1 MKLKLQINPVTL
13 KELRQ
18 LVRSRI
24 ILWGM
29 VALPIVL
36 LIAMIVVLSDDMHG
50 MSPMEVMYGGGLG
63 GGPLAAATVIT
74 AIVTCGL
81 IPLFTCIK
89 TMIETSRTN
98 ERLEFTTALTSSQIA
113 SGKIAAAA
121 IISAI
126 AVALA
131 MPFFALSYLMRG
143 IELSTTVAIPVL
155 LLLGGTATT
164 ALGLLPACSRRSIV
178 WKILLLILLG
188 VAVWLFLALVVAV
201 TNIGNSG
208 EVDEIV
214 ASILWPLAGAF
225 AAIFLPVATTAYCRA
240 QAAAELAPLHTDF
253 NRPLR
258 ITQLVVFAASVP
270 LVFAVGRDGSVLWGI
285 AWIAI
290 AGMIAL
296 CAGFSP
302 TPVTR
307 GAILHSPRSKILRV
321 LAFPFATGS
330 VPSMV
335 FAILLATA
343 AAAVMALRAYTTLD
357 FDDAKKFIVFT
368 IVFTYECGAVAIAA
382 GALARMALAD
392 NARIANVIGKIGL
405 AYIVIVNLF
414 IFLAEVHV
422 VSEKALYLVPCCL
435 IGVVEMFEVH
445 VPIAVAMGVGAV
457 VLLFC
462 AAGIDFTRWWKAPT
476 RASNGNVKEV
486 VWRQH

>member
-50 MSPMEVMYGGGLG
+50 MSPMEVMYGNGLG
-63 GGPLAAATVIT
+63 EGPLNVTTLIT

-143 IELSTTVAIPVL
+143 IELSTTVAIPAL

-214 ASILWPLAGAF
+214 ASILLSLAGAF
-225 AAIFLPVATTAYCRA
+225 AAVFLPAATTAYCRA

-270 LVFAVGRDGSVLWGI
+270 LVFAVVREGSVLLWGI

-330 VPSMV
+330 VPSMT

-343 AAAVMALRAYTTLD
+343 AAAVMALRTYSTSD
-357 FDDAKKFIVFT
+357 FDGAKKFIVFT
-368 IVFTYECGAVAIAA
+368 YECGGVAIAA
-382 GALARMALAD
+382 GALARMSLAG
-392 NARIANVIGKIGL
+392 NARIANVIGKTGL

-422 VSEKALYLVPCCL
+422 VSEDALALVPCCL
-435 IGVVEMFEVH
+435 VGIVRMFDVH

-476 RASNGNVKEV
+476 RASNGNVNEDKL

>member
-1 MKLKLQINPVTL
+1 
-13 KELRQ
+13 
-18 LVRSRI
+18 
-24 ILWGM
+24 
-29 VALPIVL
+29 
-36 LIAMIVVLSDDMHG
+36 
-50 MSPMEVMYGGGLG
+50 
-63 GGPLAAATVIT
+63 
-74 AIVTCGL
+74 
-81 IPLFTCIK
+81 
-89 TMIETSRTN
+89 MIETSRTN

-143 IELSTTVAIPVL
+143 IELSTTVAIPAL
-155 LLLGGTATT
+155 LLLGGTAIT
-164 ALGLLPACSRRSIV
+164 ALGLLPACARRSVV

-188 VAVWLFLALVVAV
+188 MAVWLFLALVVAV

-214 ASILWPLAGAF
+214 ASILLSLAGAF
-225 AAIFLPVATTAYCRA
+225 AAVFLPVATTAYCRA

-330 VPSMV
+330 IPSMT

-343 AAAVMALRAYTTLD
+343 AAAVMALRTYITLD
-357 FDDAKKFIVFT
+357 FDVAKKI

-414 IFLAEVHV
+414 IFLPEVHV

-435 IGVVEMFEVH
+435 IGIVEMCDVH
-445 VPIAVAMGVGAV
+445 VPIAVAMGIGAV

-476 RASNGNVKEV
+476 RASHGNVKEDKP

>member
-1 MKLKLQINPVTL
+1 M
-13 KELRQ
+13 
-18 LVRSRI
+18 
-24 ILWGM
+24 
-29 VALPIVL
+29 
-36 LIAMIVVLSDDMHG
+36 
-50 MSPMEVMYGGGLG
+50 
-63 GGPLAAATVIT
+63 
-74 AIVTCGL
+74 
-81 IPLFTCIK
+81 
-89 TMIETSRTN
+89 
-98 ERLEFTTALTSSQIA
+98 
-113 SGKIAAAA
+113 
-121 IISAI
+121 
-126 AVALA
+126 
-131 MPFFALSYLMRG
+131 
-143 IELSTTVAIPVL
+143 
-155 LLLGGTATT
+155 
-164 ALGLLPACSRRSIV
+164 
-178 WKILLLILLG
+178 
-188 VAVWLFLALVVAV
+188 
-201 TNIGNSG
+201 NIGNSG
-208 EVDEIV
+208 VHEIV
-214 ASILWPLAGAF
+214 ASILLSLAGAF

-270 LVFAVGRDGSVLWGI
+270 LVFAADEEESMLWGI

-343 AAAVMALRAYTTLD
+343 AAAVMALRTYITLD
-357 FDDAKKFIVFT
+357 FDYAKKIIVFM
-368 IVFTYECGAVAIAA
+368 YECGAVAIAA
-382 GALARMALAD
+382 GALARMSLAG

-422 VSEKALYLVPCCL
+422 VSEEALALVPCYL
-435 IGVVEMFEVH
+435 FGVVQMFEVH

-476 RASNGNVKEV
+476 RASNGNVNEDKL

>member
-29 VALPIVL
+29 VALPIAL
-36 LIAMIVVLSDDMHG
+36 LIAMTIVLSDDMHG
-50 MSPMEVMYGGGLG
+50 MSPMEVMYGNGLG
-63 GGPLAAATVIT
+63 EGPLNVTTLIT

-164 ALGLLPACSRRSIV
+164 ALGLLPACSRRLIV

-214 ASILWPLAGAF
+214 ASILWSLAGAF

-270 LVFAVGRDGSVLWGI
+270 LVFAADGEESMLWGI

-343 AAAVMALRAYTTLD
+343 AAAVMALRTYSTSD
-357 FDDAKKFIVFT
+357 FDVAKKI

-382 GALARMALAD
+382 GALARMSLAG

-405 AYIVIVNLF
+405 AYIVIANLL
-414 IFLAEVHV
+414 IFLAEAHV
-422 VSEKALYLVPCCL
+422 VSEDALALVPCCL
-435 IGVVEMFEVH
+435 VGVVKMFEVH

-476 RASNGNVKEV
+476 RASNGNVNEDKL

>member
-50 MSPMEVMYGGGLG
+50 MSPMEVMYGNGLG
-63 GGPLAAATVIT
+63 EGPLNVTTLIT

-143 IELSTTVAIPVL
+143 IELSTTVAIPAL
-155 LLLGGTATT
+155 LLLGGTAIT
-164 ALGLLPACSRRSIV
+164 ALGLLPACARRSVV

-188 VAVWLFLALVVAV
+188 MAVWLFLALVVAV

-214 ASILWPLAGAF
+214 ASILLSLAGAF
-225 AAIFLPVATTAYCRA
+225 AAVFLPVATTAYCRA

-270 LVFAVGRDGSVLWGI
+270 LVFAVVREESVLLWGI

-343 AAAVMALRAYTTLD
+343 AVAVMALRNYITLD
-357 FDDAKKFIVFT
+357 FDGAKIF

-392 NARIANVIGKIGL
+392 NVRIANVIGKIGL

-414 IFLAEVHV
+414 IFLVEVHV

-435 IGVVEMFEVH
+435 IGIVEMCDVH
-445 VPIAVAMGVGAV
+445 VPIAVAMGIGAV

-476 RASNGNVKEV
+476 RASNGNVKEDKP

>member
-1 MKLKLQINPVTL
+1 MKIKLQINPVTL

-29 VALPIVL
+29 VALPIAL
-36 LIAMIVVLSDDMHG
+36 LIAMIIVLSDDMHG
-50 MSPMEVMYGGGLG
+50 MSPMEVMYGNGLG
-63 GGPLAAATVIT
+63 EGPLNVTTLIT

-143 IELSTTVAIPVL
+143 IELSTTVAIPAL
-155 LLLGGTATT
+155 LLIGGTAIT
-164 ALGLLPACSRRSIV
+164 ALGLLPACARRSVVCRIV
-178 WKILLLILLG
+178 LLILLG
-188 VAVWLFLALVVAV
+188 VAVWLFSAIVVAV
-201 TNIGNSG
+201 MNIGNSG
-208 EVDEIV
+208 VHEIV
-214 ASILWPLAGAF
+214 ASILLSPAGAF
-225 AAIFLPVATTAYCRA
+225 AAVFLPVATTAYCRA
-240 QAAAELAPLHTDF
+240 QAAAELAPLHIDF
-253 NRPLR
+253 SRPLR

-270 LVFAVGRDGSVLWGI
+270 LVFAVDRDGSMLWGI

-330 VPSMV
+330 VPSMT

-343 AAAVMALRAYTTLD
+343 AAAVMALRTYSTSD
-357 FDDAKKFIVFT
+357 FYGAKKFIVFT
-368 IVFTYECGAVAIAA
+368 YECGGVAIAA
-382 GALARMALAD
+382 GALARMSLAG
-392 NARIANVIGKIGL
+392 NARIANVIGKTGL

-422 VSEKALYLVPCCL
+422 VSEDALALVPCCL
-435 IGVVEMFEVH
+435 VGIVRMFDVH

-457 VLLFC
+457 VMLFC

-476 RASNGNVKEV
+476 RASNGNVNEDNL

>member
-50 MSPMEVMYGGGLG
+50 MSPMEVMYGNGLG
-63 GGPLAAATVIT
+63 EGPLNVTTLIT

-214 ASILWPLAGAF
+214 ASILWSLAGAF

-270 LVFAVGRDGSVLWGI
+270 LVFAVDGEESMLWGI

-330 VPSMV
+330 VPSMT

-343 AAAVMALRAYTTLD
+343 AAAVMALRTYSTSD
-357 FDDAKKFIVFT
+357 FDGAKKFIVFT
-368 IVFTYECGAVAIAA
+368 YECGGVAIAA
-382 GALARMALAD
+382 GALARMSLAG

-405 AYIVIVNLF
+405 AYIVIANLL

-422 VSEKALYLVPCCL
+422 VSEAALVMVPCCL
-435 IGVVEMFEVH
+435 VGVVQMFEVH
-445 VPIAVAMGVGAV
+445 VPIAIAMGVGAV

-476 RASNGNVKEV
+476 RASNGNVNEDKL

>member
-50 MSPMEVMYGGGLG
+50 MSPMEVMYGNGLG
-63 GGPLAAATVIT
+63 EGPLNVTTLIT

-131 MPFFALSYLMRG
+131 MRFLALSYLMRG
-143 IELSTTVAIPVL
+143 IELSTTVAIPAL
-155 LLLGGTATT
+155 LLLGGTAIT
-164 ALGLLPACSRRSIV
+164 ALGLLPACARRSIV

-188 VAVWLFLALVVAV
+188 VAVWLFSAIVVAV
-201 TNIGNSG
+201 MNIGNSG
-208 EVDEIV
+208 VHEIV
-214 ASILWPLAGAF
+214 ASILLSLAGAF

-270 LVFAVGRDGSVLWGI
+270 LVFAVDGDGSMLWGI

-343 AAAVMALRAYTTLD
+343 AAAVMALRTYSTSD
-357 FDDAKKFIVFT
+357 FDVAKKI
-368 IVFTYECGAVAIAA
+368 IVFTYECGGVAIAA
-382 GALARMALAD
+382 GALARMSLAG

-422 VSEKALYLVPCCL
+422 VSEDALALVPCCL
-435 IGVVEMFEVH
+435 GGIVRMFDVH

-476 RASNGNVKEV
+476 RASNGNVNEDNL

>member
-50 MSPMEVMYGGGLG
+50 MSPMEVMYGNGLG

-143 IELSTTVAIPVL
+143 IELSTTVAIPAL

-188 VAVWLFLALVVAV
+188 MEVWLFLALVVAV

-208 EVDEIV
+208 ELDEIV
-214 ASILWPLAGAF
+214 ASILWSLAGAF

-270 LVFAVGRDGSVLWGI
+270 LVFAVDRDGSVLWGI

-343 AAAVMALRAYTTLD
+343 AVAVMALRDYITLD
-357 FDDAKKFIVFT
+357 FDGAKIF

-382 GALARMALAD
+382 GALARMALAG

-405 AYIVIVNLF
+405 AYIVIANLL
-414 IFLAEVHV
+414 IFLSEVHV
-422 VSEKALYLVPCCL
+422 VSEDALALIPCCL
-435 IGVVEMFEVH
+435 VGIVRMFDVH

-476 RASNGNVKEV
+476 RASHGNVKEDKL

>member
-36 LIAMIVVLSDDMHG
+36 LIAMIIVLSDDMHG
-50 MSPMEVMYGGGLG
+50 MSPMEVMYGNGLG
-63 GGPLAAATVIT
+63 EGPLNVTTLIT

-143 IELSTTVAIPVL
+143 IELSTTVAIPAL
-155 LLLGGTATT
+155 LLLGGTAIT
-164 ALGLLPACSRRSIV
+164 ALGLLPACARRSTV

-214 ASILWPLAGAF
+214 ASILWSLAGAF

-270 LVFAVGRDGSVLWGI
+270 LVFAVDGEESMLWGI

-330 VPSMV
+330 VPSMT

-343 AAAVMALRAYTTLD
+343 AAAVMALRTYSTSD
-357 FDDAKKFIVFT
+357 FDGAKKFIVFT
-368 IVFTYECGAVAIAA
+368 YECGGVAIAA
-382 GALARMALAD
+382 GALARMSLAG
-392 NARIANVIGKIGL
+392 NARIANVVGKIGL
-405 AYIVIVNLF
+405 AYIVIANLL

-422 VSEKALYLVPCCL
+422 VSEAALVVVPCCL
-435 IGVVEMFEVH
+435 VGVVQMFEVH

-476 RASNGNVKEV
+476 RASNGNVNEDKL

>member
-225 AAIFLPVATTAYCRA
+225 TAIFLPGATTAYCRA

-270 LVFAVGRDGSVLWGI
+270 LVFAVDRDGSVLWGI

-330 VPSMV
+330 VPSMT

-343 AAAVMALRAYTTLD
+343 AAAVMALRTYSTSD
-357 FDDAKKFIVFT
+357 FDGAKKFIVFT
-368 IVFTYECGAVAIAA
+368 YECGGVAIAA
-382 GALARMALAD
+382 GALARMSLAG
-392 NARIANVIGKIGL
+392 NARIANVIGKTGL

-422 VSEKALYLVPCCL
+422 VSEDALALVPCCL
-435 IGVVEMFEVH
+435 VGIVRMFDVH

-457 VLLFC
+457 ALLLC
-462 AAGIDFTRWWKAPT
+462 AAGIDFTRWWKGT
-476 RASNGNVKEV
+476 KGESIV
-486 VWRQH
+486 

>member
-50 MSPMEVMYGGGLG
+50 MSPMEVMYGNGLG

-143 IELSTTVAIPVL
+143 IELSTTVAIPAL
-155 LLLGGTATT
+155 LLLGGTAIT
-164 ALGLLPACSRRSIV
+164 ALGLLPACARRSIV

-188 VAVWLFLALVVAV
+188 VAVWLFSAIVVAV
-201 TNIGNSG
+201 MNIGNSG

-343 AAAVMALRAYTTLD
+343 AAAVMALRTYITLD
-357 FDDAKKFIVFT
+357 FDVAKIIIVFL
-368 IVFTYECGAVAIAA
+368 YECGAVAIAA
-382 GALARMALAD
+382 GALARMSLAG

-414 IFLAEVHV
+414 IFLSEVHV
-422 VSEKALYLVPCCL
+422 VSEDALALVPCCL
-435 IGVVEMFEVH
+435 VGIVRMFDVH

-476 RASNGNVKEV
+476 RASNGNVKEDKL

>member
-36 LIAMIVVLSDDMHG
+36 LIAMIIVLSDDMHG
-50 MSPMEVMYGGGLG
+50 MSPMEVMYGNGLG
-63 GGPLAAATVIT
+63 EGPLNVTTLIT

-214 ASILWPLAGAF
+214 ASILWSLAGAF

-270 LVFAVGRDGSVLWGI
+270 LVFAVDGEESMLWGI

-330 VPSMV
+330 VPSMT

-343 AAAVMALRAYTTLD
+343 AAAVMALRTYSTSD
-357 FDDAKKFIVFT
+357 FDGAKKFIVFT
-368 IVFTYECGAVAIAA
+368 YECGGVAIAA
-382 GALARMALAD
+382 GALARMSLAG
-392 NARIANVIGKIGL
+392 NARIANVVGKIGL
-405 AYIVIVNLF
+405 AYIVIANLL

-422 VSEKALYLVPCCL
+422 VSEAALVVVPCCL
-435 IGVVEMFEVH
+435 VGVVQMFEVH

-476 RASNGNVKEV
+476 RASNGNVNEDKL

>member
-50 MSPMEVMYGGGLG
+50 MSPMEVMYGNGLG

-143 IELSTTVAIPVL
+143 IELSTTVAIPAL

-188 VAVWLFLALVVAV
+188 MEVWLFLALVVAV

-208 EVDEIV
+208 ELDEIV
-214 ASILWPLAGAF
+214 ASILLSLAGAF

-240 QAAAELAPLHTDF
+240 QAAAELAPPHTDF
-253 NRPLR
+253 ARTLR
-258 ITQLVVFAASVP
+258 ITQIVMFVVGYPLIFAGEDPCAFWSVM
-270 LVFAVGRDGSVLWGI
+270 WT
-285 AWIAI
+285 WI

-296 CAGFSP
+296 GAASRP
-302 TPVTR
+302 LPLTR
-307 GAILHSPRSKILRV
+307 GAVIHAPRLWLLRV

-330 VPSMV
+330 MPSMF
-335 FAILLATA
+335 FAFLLATA
-343 AAAVMALRAYTTLD
+343 STSMLVLITGSTLHFNDTRRIIVLICECFAL
-357 FDDAKKFIVFT
+357 
-368 IVFTYECGAVAIAA
+368 VAIAGSIA
-382 GALARMALAD
+382 RVILDTRPRLAKSL
-392 NARIANVIGKIGL
+392 GKIAAAYFAIINGL
-405 AYIVIVNLF
+405 QLLTELDVMDRDTLWPF
-414 IFLAEVHV
+414 
-422 VSEKALYLVPCCL
+422 PCC
-435 IGVVEMFEVH
+435 IEGVRRIPNGHLV
-445 VPIAVAMGVGAV
+445 IAIVMGFAAICFVMVATRE
-457 VLLFC
+457 
-462 AAGIDFTRWWKAPT
+462 DFKRFRKL
-476 RASNGNVKEV
+476 
-486 VWRQH
+486 

>member
-50 MSPMEVMYGGGLG
+50 MSPMEVMYGNGLG
-63 GGPLAAATVIT
+63 EGPLNVTTLIT

-143 IELSTTVAIPVL
+143 IELSTTVAIPAL
-155 LLLGGTATT
+155 LLLGGTAIT
-164 ALGLLPACSRRSIV
+164 ALGLLPACARWSVVCRIV
-178 WKILLLILLG
+178 LLILLG

-214 ASILWPLAGAF
+214 ASILWSLAGAF

-270 LVFAVGRDGSVLWGI
+270 LVFAVDRDGSMLWGI

-330 VPSMV
+330 VPSMT

-343 AAAVMALRAYTTLD
+343 AAAVMALRTYSTSD
-357 FDDAKKFIVFT
+357 FDGAKKFIVFT
-368 IVFTYECGAVAIAA
+368 YECGGVAIAA
-382 GALARMALAD
+382 GALARMSLAG

-435 IGVVEMFEVH
+435 IGIVRMFDVH

-457 VLLFC
+457 ALLFC
-462 AAGIDFTRWWKAPT
+462 AAGIDFTRWWKGT
-476 RASNGNVKEV
+476 KGELDI
-486 VWRQH
+486 

>member
-36 LIAMIVVLSDDMHG
+36 LIAMIIVLSDDMHG
-50 MSPMEVMYGGGLG
+50 MSPMEVMYGNGLG
-63 GGPLAAATVIT
+63 EGPLNVTTLIT

-143 IELSTTVAIPVL
+143 IELSTTVVIPIL
-155 LLLGGTATT
+155 LLLGGTAIT
-164 ALGLLPACSRRSIV
+164 ALGLLPACARRSIV

-214 ASILWPLAGAF
+214 ASILLSLAGAF
-225 AAIFLPVATTAYCRA
+225 AAVFLPAATTAYCRA

-270 LVFAVGRDGSVLWGI
+270 LVFAVVREGSVLLWGI

-343 AAAVMALRAYTTLD
+343 AAAVMALRTYITLD
-357 FDDAKKFIVFT
+357 FDVAKKIIVFL
-368 IVFTYECGAVAIAA
+368 YECGAVAIAA
-382 GALARMALAD
+382 GALARMSLAG
-392 NARIANVIGKIGL
+392 NARIANAIGKIGL
-405 AYIVIVNLF
+405 AYIVIANLL

-476 RASNGNVKEV
+476 RASNGNVNEDKL

>member
-36 LIAMIVVLSDDMHG
+36 LIAMIIVLSDDMHG
-50 MSPMEVMYGGGLG
+50 MSPMEVMYGNGLG
-63 GGPLAAATVIT
+63 EGPLNVTTLIT

-143 IELSTTVAIPVL
+143 IELSTTVAIPAL

-164 ALGLLPACSRRSIV
+164 ALGLLPACARRSIV

-214 ASILWPLAGAF
+214 ASILLSLAGAF
-225 AAIFLPVATTAYCRA
+225 AAVFLPAATTAYCRA

-270 LVFAVGRDGSVLWGI
+270 LVFAVDRDGSMLWGI

-330 VPSMV
+330 VPSMT

-343 AAAVMALRAYTTLD
+343 AAAVMALRTYSTSD
-357 FDDAKKFIVFT
+357 FDGAKKF

-382 GALARMALAD
+382 GALARMSLAG

-405 AYIVIVNLF
+405 AYIVIANLL

-422 VSEKALYLVPCCL
+422 VSEAALVMVPCCL
-435 IGVVEMFEVH
+435 VGVVQMFEVH

-476 RASNGNVKEV
+476 RASNGNVNEDKL

>member
-50 MSPMEVMYGGGLG
+50 MSPMEVMYGNGLG
-63 GGPLAAATVIT
+63 EGPLNVTTLIT

-214 ASILWPLAGAF
+214 ASILWSLAGAF

-270 LVFAVGRDGSVLWGI
+270 LVFAVDRDGSMLWGI

-330 VPSMV
+330 VPSMT

-357 FDDAKKFIVFT
+357 FDDAKKF

-405 AYIVIVNLF
+405 AYIVIANLL
-414 IFLAEVHV
+414 IFLSEVHV
-422 VSEKALYLVPCCL
+422 VSEDALVLVPCCL
-435 IGVVEMFEVH
+435 VGIVRMFDVH

-476 RASNGNVKEV
+476 RASNGNVNEDNLG
-486 VWRQH
+486 WRQH

>member
-1 MKLKLQINPVTL
+1 MKLPLRINPVTL

-29 VALPIVL
+29 VAFPIVL
-36 LIAMIVVLSDDMHG
+36 LIAMIIVLSDDMHG
-50 MSPMEVMYGGGLG
+50 MSPMEIMYGKGLG
-63 GGPLAAATVIT
+63 KSPLNATTAIT

-89 TMIETSRTN
+89 TMIETSRTSQG
-98 ERLEFTTALTSSQIA
+98 LEFTTALTSAQIT
-113 SGKIAAAA
+113 SGKITAAA

-143 IELSTTVAIPVL
+143 VDLSTTVVIPIL
-155 LLLGGTATT
+155 LLLGGTAIT
-164 ALGLLPACSRRSIV
+164 ALGLLPACARRSIV
-178 WKILLLILLG
+178 WKIVLLLLLG
-188 VAVWLFLALVVAV
+188 TAVWLFAALFVSVVDIDMDKFGAL
-201 TNIGNSG
+201 
-208 EVDEIV
+208 
-214 ASILWPLAGAF
+214 ILWPLADVF
-225 AAIFLPVATTAYCRA
+225 AVIFAPVATTAYCRA

-253 NRPLR
+253 NRTLR

-270 LVFAVGRDGSVLWGI
+270 LVFAGDYEESMLWSI
-285 AWIAI
+285 AWVAI
-290 AGMIAL
+290 AGMIAI

-302 TPVTR
+302 MPVTR
-307 GAILHSPRSKILRV
+307 GAILHSPRSRILRV

-343 AAAVMALRAYTTLD
+343 AVVVLALRPHTTAD
-357 FDDAKKFIVFT
+357 FDAVKKF
-368 IVFTYECGAVAIAA
+368 IVFTYECGGVAIAA
-382 GALARMALAD
+382 GALARMSLAS
-392 NARIANVIGKIGL
+392 NARISNVIGKIGL
-405 AYIVIVNLF
+405 AYIVTANLF

-422 VSEKALYLVPCCL
+422 VSETALYLVPCCP
-435 IGVVEMFEVH
+435 IGIDKMFDVH
-445 VPIAVAMGVGAV
+445 VPIVFAMGIGAV

-462 AAGIDFTRWWKAPT
+462 AAGIDFTGWWKGTKGESIA
-476 RASNGNVKEV
+476 
-486 VWRQH
+486 

>member
-29 VALPIVL
+29 VALPIAL
-36 LIAMIVVLSDDMHG
+36 LIAMIIVLSDDMHG
-50 MSPMEVMYGGGLG
+50 MSPVEIMYGKGLG
-63 GGPLAAATVIT
+63 EAPLAATTVIT

-81 IPLFTCIK
+81 IPLFTCVK
-89 TMIETSRTN
+89 TMIETSRTSQ
-98 ERLEFTTALTSSQIA
+98 RLEFTTALTSSQIA

-143 IELSTTVAIPVL
+143 IELSTTVAIPAL
-155 LLLGGTATT
+155 LLLGGTAIT
-164 ALGLLPACSRRSIV
+164 ALGLLPACARRSIV

-214 ASILWPLAGAF
+214 ASILLSLAGAF
-225 AAIFLPVATTAYCRA
+225 AAVFLPAATTAYCRA

-270 LVFAVGRDGSVLWGI
+270 LVFAVVREGSVLLWGI

-330 VPSMV
+330 VPSMT

-343 AAAVMALRAYTTLD
+343 AAAVMALRTYSTSD
-357 FDDAKKFIVFT
+357 FDGAKKFIVFT
-368 IVFTYECGAVAIAA
+368 YECGGVAIAA
-382 GALARMALAD
+382 GALARMSLAG

-422 VSEKALYLVPCCL
+422 VSEDALALVPCCL
-435 IGVVEMFEVH
+435 GGIVRMFEVH

-476 RASNGNVKEV
+476 RASNGKM
-486 VWRQH
+486 RII

>member
-50 MSPMEVMYGGGLG
+50 MSPMEVMYGNSLG
-63 GGPLAAATVIT
+63 EGPLNVTTLIT

-188 VAVWLFLALVVAV
+188 VAVWLFSAIVVAV
-201 TNIGNSG
+201 MNIGNSG
-208 EVDEIV
+208 VHEIV
-214 ASILWPLAGAF
+214 ASILWSLAGAF

-270 LVFAVGRDGSVLWGI
+270 LVFAADGEESMLWGI

-307 GAILHSPRSKILRV
+307 GAILHSPRSKIFRV

-343 AAAVMALRAYTTLD
+343 AVAVMALRTYSTSG
-357 FDDAKKFIVFT
+357 FDDAKKIIVFM
-368 IVFTYECGAVAIAA
+368 YECGAVAIAA
-382 GALARMALAD
+382 GALARMALAG

-422 VSEKALYLVPCCL
+422 VSEEALALVPCGL
-435 IGVVEMFEVH
+435 FGVVQMFEVH

-476 RASNGNVKEV
+476 RASNGNVNEDKP

>member
-50 MSPMEVMYGGGLG
+50 MSPMEVMYGNGLG
-63 GGPLAAATVIT
+63 EGPLNVTTLIT

-143 IELSTTVAIPVL
+143 IELSTTVAIPAL

-270 LVFAVGRDGSVLWGI
+270 LVFAVDRDGSVLWGI

-343 AAAVMALRAYTTLD
+343 AAAVMALRAYTTLG
-357 FDDAKKFIVFT
+357 FDDAKKIIVFM
-368 IVFTYECGAVAIAA
+368 YECGAVAIAA
-382 GALARMALAD
+382 GALARMSLAG

-405 AYIVIVNLF
+405 AYIVIANLL
-414 IFLAEVHV
+414 IFLSEVHV
-422 VSEKALYLVPCCL
+422 VSEDALVLVPCCL
-435 IGVVEMFEVH
+435 VGIVRMFDVH

-476 RASNGNVKEV
+476 RASNGNVNEDKL

>member
-50 MSPMEVMYGGGLG
+50 MSPMEVMYGNGLG
-63 GGPLAAATVIT
+63 EGPLNVTTLIT

-143 IELSTTVAIPVL
+143 IELSTTVAIPAL
-155 LLLGGTATT
+155 LLLGGTAIT
-164 ALGLLPACSRRSIV
+164 ALGLLPACARRSIV

-208 EVDEIV
+208 ELDEIV
-214 ASILWPLAGAF
+214 ASILLSLAGAF
-225 AAIFLPVATTAYCRA
+225 AAVFLPVATTAYCRA

-357 FDDAKKFIVFT
+357 FDVAKNF

-476 RASNGNVKEV
+476 RASNGNVKEDKL